1 MLNKYYNKGIVGLNY
16 VSLTYG
22 LIAMKHGHTSLIVDD
37 ERLPFSNKWYL
48 NIGYLERSILIRIG
62 EKYDINPLKNLDNYL
77 EDKNTVLCLNK
88 IIIELVDS
96 PFSNIKEI
104 GRKIPECFS
113 DVYLNKLNLISPDV
127 FDADFFE
134 FLDQVSESAFE
145 KIESNNIKD
154 LFNAHKG
161 LEFTAVMESFI
172 SFFEKNTDITKQI
185 HYILQVMYQT
195 VFSSAHLKIESE
207 YLLMSLLSPR
217 FEVNEAKLKEDLLFD
232 YRKTGGDIKV
242 TSIKD
247 WGIEDKKLK
256 YILLYSIDGLIKLDK
271 CHFFSQ
277 VTHHLPFDVLSAK
290 TQFKSIKLECMLDH
304 KFVSLYE
311 GKRIIFSNRSRMGSD
326 FPYWEISIDDTGLLT
341 GLYSYADYTGT
352 KPSFYYHHAVE
363 DIYISLKAMLPG
375 LLKADWVSRVKL
387 EQGEDN
393 WFEFSASEKSTLYP
407 GKNQNFEHVFD
418 KDDGSVIDSLYQ
430 CGPNRSKSLGFY
442 SYLLDV
448 FS

>member
-1 MLNKYYNKGIVGLNY
+1 MLNKNYSKGIVGLNY

-22 LIAMKHGHTSLIVDD
+22 LIALEKGHSALIVDD
-37 ERLPFSNKWYL
+37 QRLPFSNKWYL

-62 EKYDINPLKNLDNYL
+62 EKYNIDPLKNLDNYL
-77 EDKNTVLCLNK
+77 GDKNTVLCLNK

-104 GRKIPECFS
+104 ARKIPECFS
-113 DVYLNKLNLISPDV
+113 GVYLDKLKLISPDV

-134 FLDQVSESAFE
+134 YLDQVCENAFE
-145 KIESNNIKD
+145 KLENNNLKD
-154 LFNAHKG
+154 LFDAHKG
-161 LEFTAVMESFI
+161 LEFSAVMESFI
-172 SFFEKNTDITKQI
+172 EFFEKNTDITKHI

-217 FEVNEAKLKEDLLFD
+217 FEVNESKLKEDLLFE

-242 TSIKD
+242 TSVKD
-247 WGIEDKKLK
+247 WGIEDNKLK
-256 YILLYSIDGLIKLDK
+256 YILLDSIDGLIKLDN

-277 VTHHLPFDVLSAK
+277 INHHLPFDVQSAK
-290 TQFKSIKLECMLDH
+290 TQFKSIKINCMLDH
-304 KFVSLYE
+304 KFISLYE
-311 GKRIIFSNRSRMGSD
+311 SKRIIFSNKSRMGSD
-326 FPYWEISIDDTGLLT
+326 FPYWEVSIDSTGLLT

-363 DIYISLKAMLPG
+363 DIYVSLKAMLPG

-387 EQGEDN
+387 EQGQDN
-393 WFEFSASEKSTLYP
+393 WLEFSAGDKHKLYP
-407 GKNQNFEHVFD
+407 SKNDSFENVYD
-418 KDDGSVIDSLYQ
+418 KDSGKVIDSLYQ